1 VTLLTND
8 HLPSQCDVNSARK
21 KTLNTQQTFEKR
33 QGADHLKNAT
43 SQLLRLVVTLC
54 VVLSLSAFISAKDAL
69 ALEVIVGLPY
79 GNHHIGHTAVRVTT
93 PDGDEVVYDFGRYG
107 KVWGPLKMQ
116 GEGMMRVWRGAKAV
130 RRYLRKQ
137 QGFRSSKGYVI
148 DLTPEEEARAYQYYE
163 DLLATAKWSKDYPLH
178 KRYRLE
184 RDYDGVLTQC
194 TSIALEGIKH
204 VWPRETWERLLDPKF
219 NVGQGFKKK
228 VRRYY
233 FKTQRAQ
240 KRLETVV
247 PLDVIDSFNAE
258 LKRTPSLITEVRR
271 YPQR

>member
-1 VTLLTND
+1 VTLLTTD
-8 HLPSQCDVNSARK
+8 HLLPHHELDNAL
-21 KTLNTQQTFEKR
+21 KTSNAQHMSEREQGGRPLNTV
-33 QGADHLKNAT
+33 A

-54 VVLSLSAFISAKDAL
+54 AILALSAFTAMKDAH

-79 GNHHIGHTAVRVTT
+79 GKHHIGHTAVRVTT

-116 GEGMMRVWRGAKAV
+116 GEGMMRVWRGQKAV

-178 KRYRLE
+178 KRYRLK

-204 VWPRETWERLLDPKF
+204 VWPREKWERLLDPKF

-258 LKRTPSLITEVRR
+258 LRRAPSLITEVRR